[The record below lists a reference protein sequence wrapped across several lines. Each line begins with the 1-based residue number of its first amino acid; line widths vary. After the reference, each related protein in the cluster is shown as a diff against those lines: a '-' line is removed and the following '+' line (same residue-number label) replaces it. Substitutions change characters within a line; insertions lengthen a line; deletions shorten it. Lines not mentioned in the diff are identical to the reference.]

1 MQLAHPLSVQ
11 LTAEQLAMAGFLA
24 HHGDTLSRSAAIR
37 LLLEQSIRFHRDG
50 ILPSTGSLVVK

>member
-11 LTAEQLAMAGFLA
+11 LTEEQLAWLDSYRSMG
-24 HHGDTLSRSAAIR
+24 LSRSAALR
-37 LLLEQSIRFHRDG
+37 LVVEQAMKLHTDG